1 MRRKR
6 TRIGRKGNRK
16 EKNLLNELTAKEKL
30 FCLYY
35 HLDRNAREA
44 AVKSGFGNNP
54 RKAIRLLRKKE
65 VSDYIEKLDGERKS
79 CTAEVA
85 AGYRRLA
92 FGCVS
97 DAVTLILDPEISREE
112 LLKLDLFNVA
122 EMKRQKGGTVEI
134 KFFDRLKALEKL
146 GEIGESEQIQGSFS
160 LYSAIE
166 NSAKAI
172 AEACDD

>member
-1 MRRKR
+1 MS
-6 TRIGRKGNRK
+6 
-16 EKNLLNELTAKEKL
+16 NELTAKEKL
-30 FCLYY
+30 FCIYY

-65 VSDYIEKLDGERKS
+65 ITDYIEKLDAEKKS
-79 CTAEVA
+79 CTPEVA

-122 EMKRQKGGTVEI
+122 EVKRQKGGAVEI

-146 GEIGESEQIQGSFS
+146 SEIGDREQTQGALS

-172 AEACDD
+172 AEATDD

>member
-1 MRRKR
+1 MSD
-6 TRIGRKGNRK
+6 
-16 EKNLLNELTAKEKL
+16 ELTAKERL

-44 AVKSGFGNNP
+44 AEKSGFGSNS
-54 RKAIRLLRKKE
+54 RKALRLLRKEE
-65 VSDYIEKLDGERKS
+65 VSDYIKKLDSESKT
-79 CTAEVA
+79 CTPEVA

-92 FGCVS
+92 FGCAN
-97 DAVTLILDPEISREE
+97 DAVTLVLDSDIGRQE
-112 LLKLDLFNVA
+112 LSKLDLFNVA
-122 EMKRQKGGTVEI
+122 EIKRQKGGTVEI

-146 GEIGESEQIQGSFS
+146 AEIGEDDRTQKTAS

-166 NSAKAI
+166 NSAKAL